1 MSVVCRVESTA
12 YTGWVLRNSIRAL
25 STILAVLGLMV
36 NFDVIQRNTE
46 VDKLAGTA
54 GWWSLSF
61 DDLVRFLNILSIM
74 TAIHY

>member
-1 MSVVCRVESTA
+1 
-12 YTGWVLRNSIRAL
+12 
-25 STILAVLGLMV
+25 MV